1 VSNGNKNK
9 VQQQQPQQPQPVTQP
24 QQTLSTPRFYLQ
36 RQSSCKDVPESA
48 PKNNS
53 IIKHS
58 VSEANISKTS
68 MSSKSSSRKNSFSRS
83 SRNSSVPNVSKI
95 PMNSARTEKNG
106 PVKAPPSYITST
118 PVDIYVNS
126 KISLDSSPSEEV
138 EFVPVSIDRP
148 VGLDLD
154 DFLPVSGAA
163 SMCVLYLPER
173 IRLDLFYRSSLS
185 EAPPE
190 LGIPATAARHVRG
203 RSVGGADARPR
214 THDGDVGDAPEK
226 SQAGLG
232 PVQIQRHQ
240 SRNGDGDVDGRSGSF
255 GRPVERFQQ

>member
-1 VSNGNKNK
+1 VVDRLGF
-9 VQQQQPQQPQPVTQP
+9 
-24 QQTLSTPRFYLQ
+24 RFYLQ

-68 MSSKSSSRKNSFSRS
+68 MSSRSSSRKNSFSRS

-126 KISLDSSPSEEV
+126 KISPDSSPSEEV

-154 DFLPVSGAA
+154 DFLPVSGAP
-163 SMCVLYLPER
+163 SMCVLYYYIYQRELDWICFIDRRFQKHHRSLGFQQQLP
-173 IRLDLFYRSSLS
+173 DMS
-185 EAPPE
+185 EAE
-190 LGIPATAARHVRG
+190 VLGALMRGHEPMMAMLVTRQRSLKLVLAQFRSKDIKAATETAMSMGDLAVLVDLL
-203 RSVGGADARPR
+203 SVFNS
-214 THDGDVGDAPEK
+214 K
-226 SQAGLG
+226 
-232 PVQIQRHQ
+232 
-240 SRNGDGDVDGRSGSF
+240 
-255 GRPVERFQQ
+255 